1 MAKTSPKPKPVAPSA
16 QRATNGGSGGKM
28 PPPAPPV
35 NTLPPEKAKAY
46 WRRNLTIISVLL
58 AIWFLVSYVAAI
70 FLANILFNVPVGQL
84 PMSFW
89 FAQQGAI
96 ITFVILI
103 FAYCLIMDR
112 VDKEFDVNE

>member
-1 MAKTSPKPKPVAPSA
+1 MAKTSPKPKTVAPQT
-16 QRATNGGSGGKM
+16 QRAANGGGKT
-28 PPPAPPV
+28 PPPAPPP

-46 WRRNLTIISVLL
+46 WRRNVRIISVLL
-58 AIWFLVSYVAAI
+58 TIWALVSYGAAI
-70 FLANILFNVPVGQL
+70 LLANILFNVPIGQL

-96 ITFVILI
+96 ITFVLLI
-103 FAYCLIMDR
+103 FAYCWIMDR